1 VKAPARAD
9 SHARTGSLPRGLGRR
24 NLLLLVAGVAVAVA
38 GALVVV
44 DRLHA
49 EKTAPV
55 SPVSEP
61 GADPRV
67 WPKELIVP
75 SERSFKLDLIEK
87 LDKPPEVIFFG
98 GSRSSRLEGS
108 YVQEKTGLTGFN
120 LAFTNG
126 KPEDAWAFAHYL
138 HDRSPQTKLRWIW
151 GIQPWT
157 FKDRPMD
164 AALIQDPRLNRY
176 FPDTLL
182 RDQGKLLPQTPDKVP
197 KHRPGYNWR
206 YAADGARVWDY
217 YDQKYSEGL
226 TFEEVIAKAVARA
239 STTVGEQTVIPPG
252 TPFRMTRARSYF
264 EKTLAYLNQ
273 IGVKPILVGMPMQ
286 PTVLQAFVDAGGQ
299 KSYPRF
305 LEYVDSL
312 HKKYDFD
319 FIDLLHVDSFG
330 GDPDDFYDGVHLR
343 RENAHRLIDKL
354 IASFPDQFAKQ
365 PGDE

>member
-1 VKAPARAD
+1 M
-9 SHARTGSLPRGLGRR
+9 GRR
-24 NLLLLVAGVAVAVA
+24 SLVLLVAGLAVLVA
-38 GALVVV
+38 GTLVVV
-44 DRLHA
+44 DRLQA
-49 EKTAPV
+49 EKTTPI
-55 SPVSEP
+55 SPAQTP

-67 WPKELIVP
+67 WPQELVVP
-75 SERSFKLDLIEK
+75 SERTFKLDLIED
-87 LDKPPEVIFFG
+87 LDEPPAVIFFG

-108 YVQEKTGLTGFN
+108 YVQEKTGLPGFN

-126 KPEDAWAFAHYL
+126 KPEDGWAFAHYL
-138 HDRSPQTKLRWIW
+138 HDRSPDTKLRWVW

-164 AALIQDPRLNRY
+164 AALIQDPRLNTY
-176 FPDTLL
+176 FPEDLL
-182 RDQGKLLPQTPDKVP
+182 RDQGKRLPQTPDDVP

-226 TFEEVIAKAVARA
+226 TFEEVIAKAVAA
-239 STTVGEQTVIPPG
+239 APGKVGNQTVIPPG
-252 TPFRMTRARSYF
+252 TPFQKTRARTYF
-264 EKTLAYLNQ
+264 EKTLAYLNN

-286 PTVLQAFVDAGGQ
+286 PDVLQAFVDAGGQ

-312 HKKYDFD
+312 HETYDFE

-343 RENAHRLIDKL
+343 IDNAHRLIDKL
-354 IASFPDQFAKQ
+354 VTSFPAQFTDDT
-365 PGDE
+365 GDG